1 MTPVP
6 NLTVTPPLPVG
17 LYARRPARKL
27 PFPLEEPTCRI
38 FALARQGLFVGIKAL
53 GLMPGD
59 VILVPAY
66 NHGSEI
72 EALLRAG
79 IVCRFYDVGESLE
92 PDEEELEA
100 LLDTRVR
107 PLYLIHYLGFPQDA
121 AW

>member
-72 EALLRAG
+72 ERCSERAQG
-79 IVCRFYDVGESLE
+79 DSGRIPIPACRRQTSPGQQ
-92 PDEEELEA
+92 
-100 LLDTRVR
+100 
-107 PLYLIHYLGFPQDA
+107 H
-121 AW
+121 

>member
-1 MTPVP
+1 
-6 NLTVTPPLPVG
+6 
-17 LYARRPARKL
+17 
-27 PFPLEEPTCRI
+27 
-38 FALARQGLFVGIKAL
+38 
-53 GLMPGD
+53 